1 MLNMNEI
8 GVGKKYHTV
17 EEALKAKGMYRD
29 AAMSIPQADRLQ
41 INQMP
46 QGRDPMPFALG
57 PMASGQRK

>member
-1 MLNMNEI
+1 MLDMNEI
-8 GVGKKYHTV
+8 GVGKKYQTV

-29 AAMSIPQADRLQ
+29 AAMSIPQEDRLQ

-46 QGRDPMPFALG
+46 KGRDPMPFALG